1 MRYKSKK
8 RAVLKFEADAII
20 ASFFEHFF
28 ASDHGGIECEVMVA
42 VVWKCQSS
50 YDETVN
56 PLAVCHTSYSE
67 LSRVCKID
75 WRKVR
80 RTLEELER
88 LKYIKIQQKEKSMY
102 IMCSIPKVYKEDT
115 TKMSHSESKEEKQ
128 RRKILSPAPPF
139 LIKEEKPKEEKGVG
153 KEESTHTNFATLSE
167 PFEVRKQRF
176 MESIKPYVEKYGA
189 DLCNEFF
196 GHWTEPTQDGLLMRF
211 ELQKTWNVGV
221 RLSKWRRT
229 EWDDRK
235 RVRKSISTISE
246 SVREEIE
253 QERER
258 VRRERNERAKNAATP
273 EQIRKILGDKCVI

>member
-1 MRYKSKK
+1 MRNKGKKSPI
-8 RAVLKFEADAII
+8 RKFEADTII
-20 ASFFEHFF
+20 ASFFEQFF
-28 ASDHGGIECEVMVA
+28 ARDHGGIECEVMVA
-42 VVWKCQSS
+42 VVRKCQSS
-50 YDETVN
+50 YDEIVN

-88 LKYIKIQQKEKSMY
+88 MKYIKIQQNEKSIY
-102 IMCSIPKVYKEDT
+102 IMCSTPKAYKENT

-128 RRKILSPAPPF
+128 RRKSLSPAPPF
-139 LIKEEKPKEEKGVG
+139 PIKEEKEKEEKGVG
-153 KEESTHTNFATLSE
+153 KEESTHTNFASLSE
-167 PFEVRKQRF
+167 SFEVRKQRF

-229 EWDDRK
+229 EWDERK
-235 RVRKSISTISE
+235 RVRKGKSTISE

-273 EQIRKILGDKCVI
+273 EQIREILGDKCII